1 MADNNLNNISVTEE
15 KDNNL
20 TDLQIYGIH
29 TTVIKLL
36 SKIRKYSILI
46 QIQMD
51 LLNKSHQIQPIMREI
66 YQFEETKMIMDI
78 REEFDMFHVFT
89 KDKIVVKNAETLRSK
104 FEQAIN
110 FVTTNMQTVDS
121 ILDKNYLE
129 ILDTFADRLK
139 LITNDIASKS
149 IFDEHFKL
157 S

>member
-1 MADNNLNNISVTEE
+1 METNLNNVSVSEE
-15 KDNNL
+15 KDDGL
-20 TDLQIYGIH
+20 TDLQLYGIH
-29 TTVIKLL
+29 TSVVKLL

-78 REEFDMFHVFT
+78 REEFDMFYVFT
-89 KDKIVVKNAETLRSK
+89 KDKIVVKNVEIIRNK

-110 FVTTNMQTVDS
+110 FVTTNMQTVES

-139 LITNDIASKS
+139 LITNDISSKS